1 MSLHRW
7 LKLAGVAF
15 VTVLT
20 TAGVR
25 SQVVEPRA
33 PSAEQRGASPE
44 PRLLNQYCAGCHN
57 DRLKTGGFSI
67 EGLDVDRVAANAD
80 EWEKVAGRLKRRVM
94 PPLGVRR
101 PDEATYEQLTT
112 WLEGKLDAAAAS
124 HPNPGQPVL
133 HRLNR
138 AEYANAIRDLLGL
151 NVDVAA
157 LLPPDD
163 AAYGFDNV
171 ADALGS
177 SPALLQAYLGAAR
190 KISTIAVGD
199 PRVGVDRDTYS
210 TRQDL
215 SQDQHVE
222 GLPLGTQ
229 GGLVATH
236 TFPVDGDYE
245 FQLRLWRTNLS
256 AMRGLQDPHQVEITL
271 DGERILLATIGGDA
285 DLVSLQKNPTA
296 ISDEIE
302 ATRLHVRVPVKAGT
316 RTVAAAFLEE
326 APWTLETARLQPF
339 IRDFNSPFAA
349 EGAPHVQT
357 LSVEGPYNVKPTDRP
372 PSAKL
377 FVCRPSLSR
386 RSSPG
391 MRVSE
396 GGSLGE
402 TACARRIVA
411 AVGRRAYRRPLTQ
424 PEVDGLMGFY
434 GTARKGGS
442 FNAGVEFAL
451 RRILASPSFVF
462 RPENEPASVAAGT
475 AYRIGDYELAS
486 RLSFF
491 LWSSIPDN
499 ELLRVAGTG
508 TLSKPDALRA
518 QVRRMLG
525 DPKSSSFVE
534 NFAGQWLQL
543 RNLRGIVPNPETFPD
558 FDDNLRQAFRTE
570 AEMFFDSVVHED
582 RSVLDLMTADDT
594 FANER
599 LAKHYGVPG
608 VFGSYF
614 RRVRLTDDSRR
625 GLLGKGAVLM
635 VTSHATTTSPVLRG
649 KFVLDNLLGAPPP
662 PPLPNVPALEE
673 PKPGE
678 APKTMRAQME
688 QHRSNPVCANCH
700 KTMDPIGFA
709 LENFDVDGS
718 WRSANLGGIALD
730 TTDVLADGTAIDGV
744 AGLRAA
750 ILKRPEVFVQTLS
763 GKLLLYAVGRGLSAG
778 DMPAVRA
785 IVRNARADHYRFSSI
800 VMGIVT
806 SVPFQM
812 RMKSP
817 DSVAA
822 GFSRP

>member
-1 MSLHRW
+1 MSLHSW
-7 LKLAGVAF
+7 LKPGGLILTFVLA
-15 VTVLT
+15 
-20 TAGVR
+20 TAIA
-25 SQVVEPRA
+25 RA
-33 PSAEQRGASPE
+33 QIAVPAAAPQKAA
-44 PRLLNQYCAGCHN
+44 LNQYCITCHN
-57 DRLKTGGFSI
+57 ARLKTGGLTL
-67 EGLDVDRVAANAD
+67 EGLDVDHVAVDAAT
-80 EWEKVAGRLKRRVM
+80 WEKVVTKLRLRVM
-94 PPLGVRR
+94 PPLGARR
-101 PDEATYEQLTT
+101 PDEATYDQLTT
-112 WLEGKLDAAAAS
+112 WLEGQLDAAALARP
-124 HPNPGQPVL
+124 HPGLPVL

-138 AEYANAIRDLLGL
+138 AEYANAVRDLLGL
-151 NVDVAA
+151 DVDVAA

-163 AAYGFDNV
+163 AAYGFDNI

-190 KISTIAVGD
+190 KISVIAIGD

-215 SQDQHVE
+215 SQDQHIE

-229 GGLVATH
+229 GGLVASH

-245 FQLRLWRTNLS
+245 FQMRLWRTNLS

-271 DGERILLATIGGDA
+271 DGRRILLATVGGDE
-285 DLVSLQKNPTA
+285 DLVKLQKNPTA
-296 ISDEIE
+296 TSDEIE

-316 RTVAAAFLEE
+316 RTVAAAFLDET
-326 APWTLETARLQPF
+326 PWTLETARLQPF

-357 LSVEGPYNVKPTDRP
+357 LSVEGPYNITPTGQP
-372 PSAKL
+372 PAAKL
-377 FVCRPSLSR
+377 FVCRPA
-386 RSSPG
+386 SPA
-391 MRVSE
+391 SDD
-396 GGSLGE
+396 
-402 TACARRIVA
+402 ACARRIIT

-424 PEVDGLMGFY
+424 AEIDGLMEFY
-434 GTARKGGS
+434 RTGRKDGS
-442 FNAGVEFAL
+442 FNAGIEFAL

-462 RPENEPASVAAGT
+462 RPEREAPNLPAGT
-475 AYRIGDYELAS
+475 PYRVTDYELAS

-491 LWSSIPDN
+491 LWSSIPDD

-508 TLSKPDALRA
+508 TLSKPDILHA
-518 QVRRMLG
+518 QVRRMLA
-525 DPKSSSFVE
+525 DRKSAALVA

-558 FDDNLRQAFRTE
+558 FDDNLREAFRTE
-570 AEMFFDSVVHED
+570 AEMFFDSIVHDD
-582 RSVLDLMTADDT
+582 RNVLDLLTADDT
-594 FANER
+594 FVNER
-599 LAKHYGVPG
+599 LAKHYGIPN

-614 RRVRLTDDSRR
+614 RRVRVADDSRK

-649 KFVLDNLLGAPPP
+649 KWVLDNLLGAPPP

-688 QHRSNPVCANCH
+688 QHRSNPVCAGCH

-709 LENFDVDGS
+709 LENFDVDGT
-718 WRSANLGGIALD
+718 WRTANVGGMTLD
-730 TTDVLADGTAIDGV
+730 TADVLPDGTRVDGV

-750 ILKRPEVFVQTLS
+750 LLKRPDVFVQTLA
-763 GKLLLYAVGRGLSAG
+763 GKLLLYAVGRGLTAD
-778 DMPAVRA
+778 DMPAIRA
-785 IVRNARADHYRFSSI
+785 IARHARDDQYRFSSI
-800 VMGIVT
+800 VMGVVD

-812 RMKSP
+812 RVKSP
-817 DSVAA
+817 DAVAA